1 MQTGLLWFDNSTDRD
16 LATKVADAARRYW
29 EKFGVS
35 PNTCY
40 VNRAA
45 LAPAS
50 AGVTLPGPGTPG
62 GSRLVLRVLPA
73 SNVLLHH
80 FWIGIEEQAELREAA

>member
-1 MQTGLLWFDNSTDRD
+1 MQTGLLWFDNSAERD
-16 LATKVADAARRYW
+16 LPTKVADAARRYW
-29 EKFGVS
+29 EKFGVP

-45 LAPAS
+45 LGGGELMVS
-50 AGVTLPGPGTPG
+50 GSGMPG
-62 GSRLVLRVLPA
+62 GSRLTLRVLPA

-80 FWIGIEEQAELREAA
+80 FWVGIEDQAELRAAA